1 MEKQRVDLAILVHDL
16 SATGVVR
23 NAMRI
28 AGHVAKN
35 GLKVELW
42 VVSDGGAF
50 RSRLPQGV
58 GLRRF
63 GARYRLPIRRIETL
77 SVVFAIAEGIRKK
90 RPRVLLS
97 AGNHFHLAAGL
108 AYRWAGR
115 PAATRLI
122 ARASNAPP
130 SHGWPVLAWFLARID
145 AIKYRD
151 KDLVIAVSQ
160 ELASLLKLRLAIPAE
175 RIRTIANGIDLV
187 AIASQAA
194 LPLDDPWF
202 SPGAPAVIVSAGR
215 LTRQKNFGLLIK
227 AFALLRRDR
236 EARLVI
242 LGDGPAPIKR
252 KLRAL
257 AERLGVSD
265 DVRLGGFTDNP
276 MPYFARASLFALSS
290 RWEGASNVLIEAMAC
305 GCPVVAVD
313 CPTGV
318 REQLAEGRMGPLV
331 HQGDKEGLARAIA
344 ARLDAPRDAER
355 LKQHVAQFDE
365 ERMLDGYLAIFGDAR
380 D

>member
-28 AGHVAKN
+28 AGHGAQN

-42 VVSDGGAF
+42 VVSDQGAF
-50 RSRLPQGV
+50 RSRLPAGV

-63 GARYRLPIRRIETL
+63 GGPMRLPIRRLETL
-77 SVVFAIAEGIRKK
+77 AAAFSLAKGIKNEH
-90 RPRVLLS
+90 PRVLIS

-115 PAATRLI
+115 PATTRLV

-130 SHGWPVLAWFLARID
+130 SHGWPLLARLLAWVD
-145 AIKYRD
+145 ALKYRN
-151 KDLVIAVSQ
+151 KHLIVAVSQ
-160 ELASLLKLRLAIPAE
+160 ELASLLERRLAIGTA
-175 RIRTIANGIDLV
+175 RIVTIVNGVDLA
-187 AIASQAA
+187 AIARQAA
-194 LPLDDPWF
+194 TPLDDPWF

-215 LTRQKNFGLLIK
+215 LSRQKNFELLIES
-227 AFALLRRDR
+227 FAILRRER

-242 LGDGPAPIKR
+242 LGDGPAAKKR
-252 KLRAL
+252 KLTAL
-257 AERLGVSD
+257 AERLGVSA
-265 DVRLGGFTDNP
+265 DVRLAGFTDNP
-276 MPYFARASLFALSS
+276 MRYFARASLFALSS

-318 REQLAEGRMGPLV
+318 REQLAGGRMGPIV
-331 HQGDKEGLARAIA
+331 PQGDKEGLARAMA
-344 ARLDAPRDAER
+344 
-355 LKQHVAQFDE
+355 
-365 ERMLDGYLAIFGDAR
+365 RMLNAYLAIVGRA
-380 D
+380 